1 MGLRWGATGVA
12 MQPEILSRMTHT
24 NGRWARR
31 AAGIAL
37 LCVVALAA
45 AQESAQKLDPVRLNA
60 GIHNIT
66 AELAWTPQQ
75 REIGLMFRTAMPAN
89 DGMLFVFEQP
99 AKQCFWMRNT
109 LIPLSVAFIED
120 DGTVVNIDDMKPQTL
135 DSHCS
140 AKPVRFVLEMNE
152 GWFAKR
158 GIKAGSRLRGGPF
171 GQ

>member
-1 MGLRWGATGVA
+1 MNDG
-12 MQPEILSRMTHT
+12 
-24 NGRWARR
+24 WARR
-31 AAGIAL
+31 AAVIAA
-37 LCVVALAA
+37 LCVAAVAA
-45 AQESAQKLDPVRLNA
+45 AQDGPQKLAQVRLNA
-60 GIHNIT
+60 GIHNIN
-66 AELAWTPQQ
+66 AELASTPQQ
-75 REIGLMFRTAMPAN
+75 REIGLMFRPAMPAN

-99 AKQCFWMRNT
+99 GKQCFWMRNT
-109 LIPLSVAFIED
+109 LIPLSVAFIGD
-120 DGTVVNIDDMKPQTL
+120 DGSVVNIDDMKPQTL